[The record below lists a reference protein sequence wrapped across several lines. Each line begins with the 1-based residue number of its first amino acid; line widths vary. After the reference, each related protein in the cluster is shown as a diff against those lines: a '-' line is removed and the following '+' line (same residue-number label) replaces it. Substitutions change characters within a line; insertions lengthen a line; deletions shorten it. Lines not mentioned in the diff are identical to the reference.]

1 MTPRAREWARYMFMR
16 DFAKDFY
23 HSQAWK
29 SCRDNYL
36 KQKHGLCENCMRRGI
51 YTPADTVHHI
61 VHLTPQNITDPTI
74 SLSTSNLMAVC
85 RDCHAELHK
94 GRKRYKIDKFGR
106 VTAV

>member
-1 MTPRAREWARYMFMR
+1 MKSRYKDQRWIRKRKAILSRDGYRCQISARYG
-16 DFAKDFY
+16 K
-23 HSQAWK
+23 
-29 SCRDNYL
+29 NV
-36 KQKHGLCENCMRRGI
+36 
-51 YTPADTVHHI
+51 PADTVHHI